1 MLADALPER
10 APPKPDAQRRIVAAA
25 IVALLHAVFL
35 YALLQAINIHAVP
48 KILKQVVPITIWLPP
63 PPQKEEEKK
72 KPELPP
78 TAVAPAEP
86 IIRTAPI
93 TVPDIPVR
101 PHTTEDDGIGK
112 LGRYLNNCSAG
123 NYSALSK
130 QEWADCLGGMAT
142 RDHGTVTLGQV
153 RTLWELQHPPKAPP
167 NPKEATGFG
176 ECAHNDPNRLMG
188 LPCFQHNGEKPSVAN
203 GQQ

>member
-10 APPKPDAQRRIVAAA
+10 AFPPTQNRRRLAAAA
-25 IVALLHAVFL
+25 IVAVLHFVFL
-35 YALLQAINIHAVP
+35 YALLQAISIQAVP
-48 KILKQVVPITIWLPP
+48 RILKEVVPITIWLPQP
-63 PPQKEEEKK
+63 PKKETEKK
-72 KPELPP
+72 KPEPP
-78 TAVAPAEP
+78 PAAVAPAEP
-86 IIRTAPI
+86 VIRTAPI
-93 TVPDIPVR
+93 TVPQIPVR
-101 PHTTEDDGIGK
+101 PHSTEDEGFGR

-123 NYSALSK
+123 NYAALTP
-130 QEWADCLGGMAT
+130 QEWANCLGGMAT
-142 RDHGTVTLGQV
+142 RDHNTVTLGQV
-153 RTLWELQHPPKAPP
+153 RTLWELQHPGQAPP